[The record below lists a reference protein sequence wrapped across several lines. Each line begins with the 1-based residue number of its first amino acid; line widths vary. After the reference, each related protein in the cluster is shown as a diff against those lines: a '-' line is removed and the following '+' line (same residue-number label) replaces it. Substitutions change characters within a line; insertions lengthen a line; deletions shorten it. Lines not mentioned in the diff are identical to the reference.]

1 MEVDIIKKTIPWAKP
16 TLFGNEKK
24 YALDALKSTWISGGP
39 YVEKFEKEFTRYN
52 GAKYGTTT
60 SNGTAALQLALLA
73 LGIGPGDE
81 VIVPGFT
88 FVAPV
93 NMVIAVGAKPV
104 YADIDP
110 RTWCIDVK
118 SIKSCISSKTKAIIP
133 VHLYGNVC
141 RMEEIIG
148 LARSKNLFVIEDTA
162 EAAFSKYKGKYA
174 GTFADVGCYS
184 FHATKNITTGEGG
197 MVLTDDKKLYEKM
210 QIIRD
215 HGMRKD
221 KRYWHDII
229 GFNFRLTNFQAALGC
244 AQLEKVNIILKERR
258 RVYKTYSRELN
269 SIPGVE
275 MQHFPY
281 EVQPVVWTVAIR
293 IDPPHFKGNRDWII
307 RKLLEAKIETRPG
320 FYALSLM
327 PPYNSPPLPV
337 SIKVSKTIITLPTYP
352 SLTEE
357 EIIYICGQLK
367 KLLN

>member
-1 MEVDIIKKTIPWAKP
+1 MKVEKIPWAKP
-16 TLFGNEKK
+16 TLFGNEKE
-24 YALDALKSTWISGGP
+24 YVSDALNSTWISGGK
-39 YVEKFEKEFTRYN
+39 YVNRLEESIAKYC
-52 GAKYGTTT
+52 GAKFGVAV
-60 SNGTAALQLALLA
+60 SSGTAALHLSLLA

-88 FVAPV
+88 FVAPA
-93 NMVIAVGAKPV
+93 NMVVGVGGTSV
-104 YADIDP
+104 YADINP